1 MTMNHNERSP
11 LPLRPLLESVV
22 AQAETVMWANMSYRA
37 LPLYERDVVA
47 HVEPFLMHSTA
58 MKLSIVNHAICN
70 LRRVTVFAYRIV
82 SLHNGDTAKTLEGT
96 LDLTN
101 YHIWFAR
108 PFPDPP
114 PTDAYLSS
122 LMRIMGSDYDSDLDI
137 NAKGRLR
144 LRILDGESEMG
155 DGDSVSDSDVLGT
168 DSDSSTSDILIWE
181 RDRWRRASGS
191 PNRRWQ

>member
-1 MTMNHNERSP
+1 MGRQKKNVVRMKIRGATSIYAVVNHYYHHRRHRHHHEMSP
-11 LPLRPLLESVV
+11 LPLCPLLAAVV
-22 AQAETVMWANMSYRA
+22 ARAAGRTEMPLSEREVLAQVESFLSPWAA
-37 LPLYERDVVA
+37 LD
-47 HVEPFLMHSTA
+47 
-58 MKLSIVNHAICN
+58 LSIVNHAICN

-122 LMRIMGSDYDSDLDI
+122 F
-137 NAKGRLR
+137 
-144 LRILDGESEMG
+144 
-155 DGDSVSDSDVLGT
+155 DVDHGIGL
-168 DSDSSTSDILIWE
+168 
-181 RDRWRRASGS
+181 
-191 PNRRWQ
+191 